1 VRGLNITLCHR
12 SLALSSNLEN
22 YADANE
28 EDHNASISLLP
39 FRPSNMIYW
48 LRSGDTHNFDFV
60 EPKVGITE
68 RYNHIN
74 PGQEAGLLESDDR
87 LCFPVPRI

>member
-1 VRGLNITLCHR
+1 
-12 SLALSSNLEN
+12 
-22 YADANE
+22 
-28 EDHNASISLLP
+28 
-39 FRPSNMIYW
+39 MIYW

-74 PGQEAGLLESDDR
+74 SGQEAGLLESDDR